1 MKRRFFY
8 NNLLPFLPLLG
19 LYPFF
24 LARKRVPFEIK
35 ALMALLIYACGIIL
49 LGGRGRYFIIMIPSM
64 VLFSV
69 YVYTNCLKITL
80 VKPRE
85 EL

>member
-8 NNLLPFLPLLG
+8 NNLLPFL
-19 LYPFF
+19 
-24 LARKRVPFEIK
+24 
-35 ALMALLIYACGIIL
+35 LMYACGIIL
-49 LGGRGRYFIIMIPSM
+49 LGGRGRHFVIMVPSM

-69 YVYTNCLKITL
+69 YIYTNCLKITF
-80 VKPRE
+80 VKPKE